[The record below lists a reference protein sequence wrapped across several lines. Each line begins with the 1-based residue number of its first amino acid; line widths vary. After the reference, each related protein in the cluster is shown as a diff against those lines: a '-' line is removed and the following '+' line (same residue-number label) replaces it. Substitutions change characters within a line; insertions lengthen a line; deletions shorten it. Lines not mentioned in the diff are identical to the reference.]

1 MTINPTDLL
10 LLASVRMTDQPDG
23 GGQMSSTTLQD
34 GVENNVFPDIS
45 STDRAFGRLQ
55 LRKVFPAVMSND
67 TDTLLGSHVI
77 ISDTTDDPDVVEFAM
92 LSEGPGETRADAVA
106 RLEVEHWEALGPAV
120 TWSSA
125 TRINSPTFAIVP
137 GMVVFAAAVPSG
149 YKPPVLIAT
158 AVDAGSGNYDVTYY
172 GAAQTAGNAVLGVPS
187 TTSPRLAV
195 CRPITGALSA
205 GATTCDIDSVLA
217 QVVPKQIGAAAGNAA
232 QIGIDAVPV
241 VPEGVAA
248 GIRSGDGLVVH
259 HTAVV
264 SAATYANGATVNC
277 GRTNLT
283 AVRIV
288 DVDGLGIST
297 GWTVNLATGVVSI
310 SSVAGWAQ
318 PVTVHHTIE
327 EVLACA
333 RTGYSE
339 VTGGST
345 AGASTQVAGPFALS
359 SGLEMYAGRPNIG
372 RIRVISKDGLDITDR
387 TVWGGASYSR
397 AFEVDLAAGTVTASV
412 TFGASWNASF
422 ITSHSPVTLVSS
434 GTYYAPSAPST
445 PQATLNRVTFNRALT
460 RAFPSGS
467 FLSSMLFIGDL
478 QAQAG
483 AAFSQETWTDVWA
496 DARIGDPIVAQ
507 FNDTAH
513 PVIVRNDGAVNERWA
528 IIFTSSTAFRLVG
541 QTLGQIATGNV
552 ATGLAPINPASPTS
566 QPYFTL
572 AAAGWG
578 SGWSTGNVLRFN
590 TRGSN
595 AGVWA
600 ARGVLPSAPNTTP
613 DSLLIAI
620 RGDINV

>member
-1 MTINPTDLL
+1 MTINSTDLL

-67 TDTLLGSHVI
+67 TDTLLGSHLI
-77 ISDTTDDPDVVEFAM
+77 ISDTTDDPDVVEFA
-92 LSEGPGETRADAVA
+92 LLAEGPGETRADAVA
-106 RLEVEHWEALGPAV
+106 RLEVSHWEPLGPSI
-120 TWSSA
+120 TWSSG

-137 GMVVFAAAVPSG
+137 GMVVFSSAAPSG

-158 AVDAGSGNYDVTYY
+158 ATDAGSGNYDVTYH
-172 GAAQTAGNAVLGVPS
+172 GAVQTAGGAVLGVPS

-195 CRPITGALSA
+195 CRPITGTLSA
-205 GATTCDIDSVLA
+205 GATTCDVDSVLA

-232 QIGIDAVPV
+232 QIGVDAVPV

-264 SAATYANGATVNC
+264 SAATYTNGATVNC

-288 DVDGLGIST
+288 DVDGLGISS
-297 GWTVNLATGVVSI
+297 GWSVNLATGVVSI
-310 SSVAGWAQ
+310 ASVTGWAQ

-345 AGASTQVAGPFALS
+345 AGASTQVAGPFTLS
-359 SGLEMYAGRPNIG
+359 PALEMYCGRSNVG
-372 RIRVISKDGLDITDR
+372 RLRVISKDGLDITDR
-387 TVWGGASYSR
+387 LLSGGSSAAR
-397 AFEVDLAAGTVTASV
+397 AFHIDLAAGTAMVGQWDVA
-412 TFGASWNASF
+412 FAG
-422 ITSHSPVTLVSS
+422 SHSPVTLVAS

-445 PQATLNRVTFNRALT
+445 PQATLNRVTFNRPLA

-467 FLSSMLFIGDL
+467 YLSSMLFLGDL

-483 AAFSQETWTDVWA
+483 AAFSQETWTEVWA
-496 DARIGDPIVAQ
+496 DGRIGDPILAQ

-513 PVIVRNDGAVNERWA
+513 PVVVRNDGAVNERWA
-528 IIFTSSTAFRLVG
+528 IIFTSSTAFRVVG
-541 QTLGQIATGNV
+541 QTLGQITTGNV
-552 ATGLAPINPASPTS
+552 ATGLAPPNPASPTG

-572 AAAGWG
+572 SAAGWG
-578 SGWSTGNVLRFN
+578 SGWATGNVLRFN
-590 TRGSN
+590 TRGAN

-600 ARGVLPSAPNTTP
+600 ARGVLPSAPNSTP
-613 DSLLIAI
+613 DSLLLAI